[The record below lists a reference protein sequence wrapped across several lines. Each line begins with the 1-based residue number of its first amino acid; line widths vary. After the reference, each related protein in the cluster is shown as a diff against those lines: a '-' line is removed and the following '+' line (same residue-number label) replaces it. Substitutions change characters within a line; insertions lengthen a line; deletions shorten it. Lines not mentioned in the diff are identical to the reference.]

1 MNLHGKLNFDL
12 MRELVQES
20 NEVLLLPTVI
30 VVNGLDTLVI
40 QLELNPI
47 LGLDGVQSRDLLLQL
62 RFTRVIV

>member
-30 VVNGLDTLVI
+30 VMNGLDTLVI
-40 QLELNPI
+40 ELELNPI
-47 LGLDGVQSRDLLLQL
+47 LGLDGIQS
-62 RFTRVIV
+62 

>member
-30 VVNGLDTLVI
+30 VMNGLDTLVI
-40 QLELNPI
+40 ELELNPI
-47 LGLDGVQSRDLLLQL
+47 LGLDGIQSRDLLLQL